1 MKKSQGFRE
10 TILIFLRGLCMGIA
24 DVIPGVSGGTIA
36 FITGI
41 YNRLIHA
48 LSTVHISFIK
58 HFFTGNTSKGINAIK
73 KLDWALFIPL
83 GFGIS
88 ISLFFLS
95 GVMSYLLEMYTGIT
109 FAFFFGLI
117 IASALVL
124 YRKIGK
130 ANFER
135 SVFLILG
142 LLVGYVLSGAAALI
156 TNHSLLVIFISGI
169 IAISAMLLPGIS
181 GAFLLLLLGQYE
193 YMVNAIH
200 EMRYIIIIVFG
211 AGALVGLLG
220 FSKIIDALLRKAK
233 AVTLFFLVGL
243 MVGVLRVPY
252 VEMANSNQLVSL
264 MILFGLL
271 GFIVVF
277 GLENVFGKRER

>member
-1 MKKSQGFRE
+1 MRKSQNAKE
-10 TILIFLRGLCMGIA
+10 TFLIFLRGLCMGLA

-48 LSTVHISFIK
+48 LSTVKISFLLHFLKGDIK
-58 HFFTGNTSKGINAIK
+58 KGIDGIK
-73 KLDWALFIPL
+73 KIDWALFIPL

-88 ISLFFLS
+88 LSLFFLS
-95 GVMSYLLEMYTGIT
+95 SFMSYMLEVYAGTT

-124 YRKIGK
+124 YRKIAK

-135 SVFLILG
+135 TVFLILG
-142 LLVGYVLSGAAALI
+142 LLVGYVLSGASAII
-156 TNHSLLVIFISGI
+156 TNHSLLIIFISGI

-200 EMRYIIIIVFG
+200 QMHYTVTITFG
-211 AGALVGLLG
+211 IGALVGLLG
-220 FSKIIDALLRKAK
+220 FSKIIDILLRKAK
-233 AVTLFFLVGL
+233 SVTLFFLVGL
-243 MVGVLRVPY
+243 MIGALRVPY
-252 VEMANSNQLVSL
+252 VEMANSNQLTSL

-277 GLENVFGKRER
+277 GMESVFGKGKH

>member
-1 MKKSQGFRE
+1 MKKTFLKG
-10 TILIFLRGLCMGIA
+10 ILMGIS
-24 DVIPGVSGGTIA
+24 DIIPGISGGTIA
-36 FITGI
+36 LILGI
-41 YNRLIHA
+41 YERLINSIKNLNLTFLIKNRKEN
-48 LSTVHISFIK
+48 LSRMDLQF
-58 HFFTGNTSKGINAIK
+58 
-73 KLDWALFIPL
+73 LIPL
-83 GFGIS
+83 GLGILLAIILGS
-88 ISLFFLS
+88 IIIPHLIET
-95 GVMSYLLEMYTGIT
+95 YPPII

-117 IASALVL
+117 LASSKILYKRIKKHNVAGFILAIAGFILAFYISSLESL
-124 YRKIGK
+124 QTS
-130 ANFER
+130 NNL
-135 SVFLILG
+135 LIIF
-142 LLVGYVLSGAAALI
+142 LSGM
-156 TNHSLLVIFISGI
+156 
-169 IAISAMLLPGIS
+169 IAIIAMLLPGIS